1 MTGRSFTIDL
11 TEDQARIVAEIA
23 GAHGM
28 KPDAVLIEAIGHGLA
43 MIVAGVN
50 DDDLI
55 EPWDRPE
62 PNPKRKRRGKVPLP
76 TGGKGDS
83 DMGDDIPF

>member
-1 MTGRSFTIDL
+1 MTGSSFTVDL

-23 GAHGM
+23 EAHGM
-28 KPDAVLIEAIGHGLA
+28 TPDAVLIEAIGHGLA
-43 MIVAGVN
+43 MIVSGVN

-62 PNPKRKRRGKVPLP
+62 PNPKRKRRGRVPPP
-76 TGGKGDS
+76 TEGKGDS

>member
-1 MTGRSFTIDL
+1 MPANSLTVEL
-11 TEDQARIVAEIA
+11 TEDQAHIVAEIA
-23 GAHGM
+23 EAHGM

-43 MIVAGVN
+43 MIVAGIN
-50 DDDLI
+50 DSDLA
-55 EPWDRPE
+55 EPGDGPQ
-62 PNPKRKRRGKVPLP
+62 PPAKRKHKGKMPTI